1 MKTYTITAQQLRE
14 IAGGLLIARFY
25 LDAYPEDEK
34 HEDDT
39 LSVDQ
44 AFSTIFE
51 IRCKQEEIT
60 A

>member
-1 MKTYTITAQQLRE
+1 MKTYTITAQQLKE
-14 IAGGLLIARFY
+14 VMGGLLIARFY
-25 LDAYPEDEK
+25 LDAYPNDEK

-51 IRCKQEEIT
+51 IRCKQEEII